1 MKTISNL
8 WRCIASLL
16 LFAPLALLAQGDSM
30 TGYPSQGLWSSS
42 RSIKQLFDLRPAPH
56 ILGRE
61 VACEK
66 SINLVPLVKGF
77 GYASI
82 EPSLNHQALEFEE
95 GIEGVVTPYI
105 MLPHFDNITIRG
117 IECVVDE
124 AVEDA
129 RVIVARVR
137 QDDTNGLSQEILVSQ
152 PATLQEGYN
161 QVLLDEPQKVS
172 AKDLV
177 LVGYSCPATSV
188 KGSNSSPVLYDGDR
202 EYCLPEAN
210 MVALSTAY
218 YEQGKSYSF
227 SQVQDTEPLELGSAL
242 IYALVDDPDGHY
254 DYIVYPLKQP
264 RYSLLTSKEYFRY
277 DILVRNIG
285 FEEITSMTFLEKYH
299 HANYG
304 MREKQYPPFEIPVPV
319 KGICEV
325 AWTHPPYPE
334 GTSKGSVELLSIDDQ
349 SVIEKGMIK
358 WVFDAFNPTE
368 KGSMERKSVLV
379 EYYTSESAPDAPRYN
394 ALINQMAEDLVAKGY
409 EVSCVAYP
417 VGGEEVAF
425 AKEAC
430 NEELATLL
438 GQVPYPTPSQLP
450 YFSINRAPYLSERRA
465 FAFVSKDQLFG
476 KDQKADADLLEPF
489 LQEKERAFISDI
501 VCHDLPGGKT
511 SLEVKGKLLY
521 DADPDDL
528 YLTAVVTEDNVKAQ
542 DQKGTSSGEEYLHQ
556 HMVRAYYTSN
566 LGTNIMPEADGT
578 FDYQSPEIA
587 LDPSWKKENLK
598 VVLFLHRDPT
608 YVNKISC
615 HVYSSKTIPFG
626 GSFSGVTAPQ
636 VNESSTRLY
645 QDASGL
651 LQIEG
656 DHEQVVVYSLEGQC
670 VAESLPAQLPPGSYV
685 VVVSHS
691 QGTRTLHKV
700 VVK

>member
-1 MKTISNL
+1 MLT
-8 WRCIASLL
+8 
-16 LFAPLALLAQGDSM
+16 
-30 TGYPSQGLWSSS
+30 TGCARSS
-42 RSIKQLFDLRPAPH
+42 I
-56 ILGRE
+56 
-61 VACEK
+61 
-66 SINLVPLVKGF
+66 
-77 GYASI
+77 
-82 EPSLNHQALEFEE
+82 
-95 GIEGVVTPYI
+95 
-105 MLPHFDNITIRG
+105 
-117 IECVVDE
+117 
-124 AVEDA
+124 
-129 RVIVARVR
+129 
-137 QDDTNGLSQEILVSQ
+137 
-152 PATLQEGYN
+152 
-161 QVLLDEPQKVS
+161 
-172 AKDLV
+172 
-177 LVGYSCPATSV
+177 
-188 KGSNSSPVLYDGDR
+188 
-202 EYCLPEAN
+202 
-210 MVALSTAY
+210 
-218 YEQGKSYSF
+218 
-227 SQVQDTEPLELGSAL
+227 
-242 IYALVDDPDGHY
+242 
-254 DYIVYPLKQP
+254 
-264 RYSLLTSKEYFRY
+264 
-277 DILVRNIG
+277 
-285 FEEITSMTFLEKYH
+285 
-299 HANYG
+299 
-304 MREKQYPPFEIPVPV
+304 PPFEIPVPV

-334 GTSKGSVELLSIDDQ
+334 GTSKGSVELLSINDQ

-368 KGSMERKSVLV
+368 KGSVERKSVLV

-394 ALINQMAEDLVAKGY
+394 AMINQMAEDLVAKGY

-425 AKEAC
+425 AKDAC
-430 NEELATLL
+430 YEELATLL

-489 LQEKERAFISDI
+489 LQEKERALISEI

-542 DQKGTSSGEEYLHQ
+542 DQKGIGTGEEYLHQ

-578 FDYQSPEIA
+578 FDYKSPEIA

-598 VVLFLHRDPT
+598 VVLFLHRDAT

-636 VNESSTRLY
+636 VKESSTRLY

-670 VAESLPAQLPPGSYV
+670 VAESLPAQLPRGSYV

-691 QGTRTLHKV
+691 QGTKTLHKV